1 VVSLNCTGDFSLSG
15 GSLVANSKI
24 VLSSFG
30 ALSLEDIAL
39 TAPQIDLIAG
49 STISLGSGVLIA
61 TGVLSVSG
69 NPGAQSPTIAIVPG
83 AQISIGGGEFHP
95 IGPGDIDVISLGNVP
110 PLPGGSGSISLQT
123 PEPGMFALM
132 LCGLLSLGFFLRA
145 RERR

>member
-1 VVSLNCTGDFSLSG
+1 
-15 GSLVANSKI
+15 
-24 VLSSFG
+24 
-30 ALSLEDIAL
+30 
-39 TAPQIDLIAG
+39 
-49 STISLGSGVLIA
+49 
-61 TGVLSVSG
+61 
-69 NPGAQSPTIAIVPG
+69 VPG

-132 LCGLLSLGFFLRA
+132 LIGLLSLGFFLRA